1 MKQQL
6 ALLLAAVLPLALTGC
21 TGTGQGAATPSQP
34 TPPALTAPA
43 AEASPAPQ
51 ALPGTYRSATILHED
66 VYELHENG
74 TYDRTGTYDDLYAK
88 GTYVENESGG
98 FSLTEADFEDY
109 GLPPS
114 FDSSGRSAQ
123 TFVADYLVGRTTKM
137 VSLTL
142 DKDGSFVLKDFLRG
156 DGSAEELTEVA
167 GVYNL
172 EGALLTLECQ
182 DGPIPMI
189 VQDGGIYFFVL
200 EKQ

>member
-1 MKQQL
+1 M
-6 ALLLAAVLPLALTGC
+6 
-21 TGTGQGAATPSQP
+21 
-34 TPPALTAPA
+34 PAWAMEHESA

-98 FSLTEADFEDY
+98 FSLTEADFGGDAGVFLKSGSYYYDADWCFEKDEDY